1 MLFFFC
7 FFQWKFNIYGTHVI
21 LQVFCSLFNWKTPKI
36 THIVSQAKPK
46 TEIVP
51 HMSLSDSA
59 IKTLL
64 IHRSLFWS
72 VIWPSVPMERF
83 LGHANQ
89 RIWGYFSTFYCFC
102 WFRRPV
108 FWGVDPLREDK
119 WQTEPSKRELL
130 LTLNVHPIFEY
141 TGDERHCIVFYLF
154 VCTA

>member
-1 MLFFFC
+1 M
-7 FFQWKFNIYGTHVI
+7 
-21 LQVFCSLFNWKTPKI
+21 
-36 THIVSQAKPK
+36 SQAKPK
-46 TEIVP
+46 TEIVT
-51 HMSLSDSA
+51 HMSLLDSA
-59 IKTLL
+59 IRTLL

-72 VIWPSVPMERF
+72 VIWPSVPMESF

-130 LTLNVHPIFEY
+130 LTLNMHPIFEY
-141 TGDERHCIVFYLF
+141 TGDERHCIVFHLFAQPSQVRCLPASGHLFFWLRGHIATTWFGCEWRENTFLYL
-154 VCTA
+154 